1 MSAYIEL
8 LHKDKV
14 ITSLAAGGTYNIA
27 VHRKETVPAHFLF
40 MGADK
45 SYTYEQYCDVLK
57 KLWED
62 YITAG
67 KKPKLL
73 RLTLSDDGLVTET
86 LHCIAPGAWT
96 ASGAPPL
103 AQYRET
109 FAYWLKSNISKIRSK
124 IGQEQFASLNK
135 SLEWILQTHIARK
148 NAV

>member
-1 MSAYIEL
+1 MSEYIEL

-27 VHRKETVPAHFLF
+27 IHNKATAPAHFLF

-45 SYTYEQYCDVLK
+45 SYTYEKYCDVLK

-67 KKPKLL
+67 KRPKLL
-73 RLTLSDDGLVTET
+73 RLALSDDGLVTET
-86 LHCIAPGAWT
+86 LHCVAPGAWT
-96 ASGAPPL
+96 APGAPPL
-103 AQYRET
+103 APYRES
-109 FAYWLKSNISKIRSK
+109 FAYWLKSNISKIRAK
-124 IGQEQFASLNK
+124 IGKEQFTSLNQ